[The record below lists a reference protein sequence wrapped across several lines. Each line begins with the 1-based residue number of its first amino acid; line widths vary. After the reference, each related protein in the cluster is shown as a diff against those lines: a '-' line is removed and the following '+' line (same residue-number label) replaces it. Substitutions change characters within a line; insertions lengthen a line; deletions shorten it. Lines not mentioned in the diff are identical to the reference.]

1 MRKLAHITTR
11 GLIWLTAALLPI
23 QSLPAAACGCT
34 SKSASGSGCEKV
46 EASKSTGTGSCCRR
60 QRQRS
65 CCDAKATQQSS
76 SCCSAKQN
84 TASNN
89 CECGISCSCSKSEE
103 SKPATPLSQNRT
115 SDQITGE
122 SVLATSFATAIIPLA
137 TQPHESATCS
147 IGSLGSLD
155 RCVSLCR
162 FTL

>member
-23 QSLPAAACGCT
+23 QSLPAATCGCT
-34 SKSASGSGCEKV
+34 SGSGCENV
-46 EASKSTGTGSCCRR
+46 EASTSTGNGDCCRR
-60 QRQRS
+60 QRKRS
-65 CCDAKATQQSS
+65 CCDAKTTQKSS
-76 SCCSAKQN
+76 SCCSAKQS

-89 CECGISCSCSKSEE
+89 CECGISCACSKSEQP
-103 SKPATPLSQNRT
+103 KPATPLSQNRT

-137 TQPHESATCS
+137 TQRHESATCN